1 MGRRPVSGASPQTG
15 RIVAPP
21 SEPLSLIEAAG
32 PCTTKSVRTM
42 QLTFNIAD
50 VSHLQQRSIHFAM
63 NCVFGGGGPKD
74 REAYFLVMNFARLVD
89 FAIREYEYGRKATLE
104 FAEDTD
110 SLSLGLIFRA
120 SGHFEVCI
128 DNVKRAIEHLKALRM
143 HPKVPQPIKALL
155 PRGIKV
161 LSRSV
166 EVPITGMRNAIQ
178 HLENR
183 IKKGEIADGQSLAL
197 LPSEN
202 ELELGVHRI
211 PYADLAEWLT
221 ELHALSD
228 RLAHYRDN

>member
-1 MGRRPVSGASPQTG
+1 M
-15 RIVAPP
+15 
-21 SEPLSLIEAAG
+21 
-32 PCTTKSVRTM
+32 
-42 QLTFNIAD
+42 
-50 VSHLQQRSIHFAM
+50 
-63 NCVFGGGGPKD
+63 
-74 REAYFLVMNFARLVD
+74 
-89 FAIREYEYGRKATLE
+89 
-104 FAEDTD
+104 
-110 SLSLGLIFRA
+110 SLGLIFRA

-128 DNVKRAIEHLKALRM
+128 DNVKRAIEPM
-143 HPKVPQPIKALL
+143 KALL

-211 PYADLAEWLT
+211 PYADLAEWLID
-221 ELHALSD
+221 LHALSD
-228 RLAHYRDN
+228 RLAHY

>member
-1 MGRRPVSGASPQTG
+1 M
-15 RIVAPP
+15 
-21 SEPLSLIEAAG
+21 
-32 PCTTKSVRTM
+32 
-42 QLTFNIAD
+42 
-50 VSHLQQRSIHFAM
+50 
-63 NCVFGGGGPKD
+63 
-74 REAYFLVMNFARLVD
+74 
-89 FAIREYEYGRKATLE
+89 
-104 FAEDTD
+104 
-110 SLSLGLIFRA
+110 
-120 SGHFEVCI
+120 CI
-128 DNVKRAIEHLKALRM
+128 DNVKRAIAHLKELRSD
-143 HPKVPQPIKALL
+143 PKIPQPIKALL

-211 PYADLAEWLT
+211 PYANLAEWLT